1 MDERVYDLDGKLLVF
16 TVLNP
21 HRATKVPPGR
31 SLGPY
36 ARIAIQRDQLPKFD
50 VDPIFSV

>member
-1 MDERVYDLDGKLLVF
+1 MDESVYHLDGELLVF

-21 HRATKVPPGR
+21 YRTTKVPPGR

-50 VDPIFSV
+50 VDPILSV